1 MIGPLATPEM
11 APPPPPPAAA
21 PPAQPIEA
29 RASVP
34 AATAPTAPAEA
45 PMPIEQCA
53 AIAASI
59 ARRKPDTALILEE
72 HKITPSD
79 WAIIERHWNDA
90 IRKETDRGKTA
101 LLATYDAAYV
111 AQLERERG
119 PITVEEYARLVVAS
133 ERGSAGDALVELKL
147 PRGAMLKIERVW
159 LAKVAEDTALAGTIR
174 RAIEAARQ
182 D

>member
-1 MIGPLATPEM
+1 
-11 APPPPPPAAA
+11 
-21 PPAQPIEA
+21 
-29 RASVP
+29 
-34 AATAPTAPAEA
+34 
-45 PMPIEQCA
+45 MPIEQCA

-59 ARRKPDTALILEE
+59 ARRKPDTALILKE
-72 HKITPSD
+72 HKVTPSD
-79 WAIIERHWNDA
+79 WAAVERYWSDA

-101 LLATYDAAYV
+101 LLAAYDAAYV

-119 PITVEEYARLVVAS
+119 PITVEEYARLVVAA
-133 ERGSAGDALVELKL
+133 ERGGIGDALAELKL

-159 LAKVAEDTALAGTIR
+159 LAKVAEDSALAGAVR